1 MNIREMGTYY
11 IPEGQTRTVTFPT
24 LRNGNEEAEILVAD
38 DRDTL
43 LAPVYVEEAD
53 TERMLLL
60 KQFGA
65 GRLIEKLKM
74 MAEYEDLEPGDT
86 VEIYRGENRYEAKM
100 KTAKSA
106 ADAME

>member
-1 MNIREMGTYY
+1 MTFSELGTYY
-11 IPEGQTRTVTFPT
+11 IPEGQTRTITFPT
-24 LRNGNEEAEILVAD
+24 LRNGNNESEILVAD

-53 TERMLLL
+53 TDQMLLL

-100 KTAKSA
+100 ATVKDM

>member
-11 IPEGQTRTVTFPT
+11 IPEGQTRTLTFPT
-24 LRNGNEEAEILVAD
+24 LRNGNEEAEILLAD

-53 TERMLLL
+53 SDELLLL

-65 GRLIEKLKM
+65 SRLIEKLLM
-74 MAEYEDLEPGDT
+74 MAEYEGLEPGDT
-86 VEIYRGENRYEAKM
+86 IEVYRGENRYEAKM
-100 KTAKSA
+100 VTVKDA

>member
-1 MNIREMGTYY
+1 MKELGTYY
-11 IPEGQTRTVTFPT
+11 IPEGQTRTVRFPT
-24 LRNGNEEAEILVAD
+24 LRNGNDEAEILLAD

-65 GRLIEKLKM
+65 GRLVEKLRM
-74 MAEYEDLEPGDT
+74 MEEYEDLSPGDT
-86 VEIYRGENRYEAKM
+86 VEIYRGESRYEAKM
-100 KTAKSA
+100 ATVKDA